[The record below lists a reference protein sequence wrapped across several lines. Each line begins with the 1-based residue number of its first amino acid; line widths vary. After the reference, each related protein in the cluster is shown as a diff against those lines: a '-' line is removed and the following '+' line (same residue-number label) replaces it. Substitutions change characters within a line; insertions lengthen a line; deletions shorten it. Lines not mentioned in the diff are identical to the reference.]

1 MIALSSLTKTT
12 IYADASAIIL
22 LLGLLLLT
30 NRLRKGAGFG
40 EKLFS
45 FMCVLSIIN
54 AVSDEIYMIIR
65 SGDLG
70 QVNGAL
76 AMFAVTAVE
85 FTVLVLIYVWLL
97 YVDFTLYQSEDHVLR
112 HYKKIAIPFIVLGVV
127 LILNCFFQFMIE
139 LDPAEIYDFTGPYFV
154 YIAVEYALLIVSF
167 VMVYRYKRDNGTMH
181 YTSIAPMAIP
191 VVVGALVSNVTPY
204 SAFALGLAIGLV
216 FLHFSFMEDA
226 CYRNDEKGYFHKEYF
241 EKLIEHTQNGEYD
254 PRGAIYFKANGDKEA
269 FEEILLDWIPDDSE
283 LIKLHDGGYLFVNEH
298 GKSRII
304 KMLVFDVGEEAEEYD
319 EEHED
324 APILLDDE
332 IFVRLKDETGVEF
345 LNRLMEETDG
355 R

>member
-1 MIALSSLTKTT
+1 MIPLSSLTKTT
-12 IYADASAIIL
+12 IYADTFAIIL

-30 NRLRKGAGFG
+30 NRLRKNAGFG

-45 FMCVLSIIN
+45 SLIVISVIN

-76 AMFAVTAVE
+76 AMLAVTVVE
-85 FTVLVLIYVWLL
+85 FTVLALIYTWLL
-97 YVDFTLYQSEDHVLR
+97 YVDFMLYQSEDHVLR
-112 HYKKIAIPFIVLGVV
+112 HYKMIAIPFIVLGAI
-127 LILNCFFQFMIE
+127 LILNCFFQFMIK
-139 LDPAEIYDFTGPYFV
+139 LDYEEIYDFTGPYFV
-154 YIAVEYALLIVSF
+154 FIAVEYALLVVSIF
-167 VMVYRYKRDNGTMH
+167 MVFKYKKENGVMH

-216 FLHFSFMEDA
+216 FLHFSFMEEA
-226 CYRNDEKGYFHKEYF
+226 CYRNDDKGYFHKEYLD
-241 EKLIEHTQNGEYD
+241 KLIEHTQAGEYD
-254 PRGAIYFKANGDKEA
+254 PRGAIYFRADGNKEA

-283 LIKLHDGGYLFVNEH
+283 FIKLHDGGYLFVNEH

-324 APILLDDE
+324 TPILMDDE
-332 IFVRLKDETGVEF
+332 IFVRLKSESGVEF
-345 LNRLMEETDG
+345 LNRLREELNG